1 MDCRNEGLCTKTGW
15 HVPDNF
21 CRDCGGGDPRRLLST
36 HKSKAAVGFQDS
48 GKIEKVLTA
57 VPQKPTLKQMVRDFA
72 AAMKAAAADGFE
84 RVSEAEYLERR
95 RLCSD
100 CSGGWRCPECGC
112 VIRLKA
118 TMRAWH
124 CPRGIW

>member
-1 MDCRNEGLCTKTGW
+1 MYVPEILCAM
-15 HVPDNF
+15 
-21 CRDCGGGDPRRLLST
+21 CGGSDPMRLLEGES
-36 HKSKAAVGFQDS
+36 AARIPPPVEAS
-48 GKIEKVLTA
+48 GRK
-57 VPQKPTLKQMVRDFA
+57 KPTLARMARDFA
-72 AAMKAAAADGFE
+72 AAMKAAAADGFQ